1 MPRQAEIRAAG
12 NHPLAAKAISGSV
25 QSAALAGST
34 AADATKITSACFLAT
49 TSSAGGVALP
59 PSEPGDV
66 FHIKNEA
73 GNTMTL
79 YPSATA
85 GTVTINGTTS
95 LSLATAKSVTI
106 FFSSPTACHSI
117 PTVAS

>member
-12 NHPLAAKAISGSV
+12 NHPLAARAIAGTA
-25 QSAALAGST
+25 QSLVLAGST
-34 AADATKITSACFLAT
+34 AADATKITGANVLAT

-66 FHIKNEA
+66 FNIKNEA
-73 GNTMTL
+73 GANMTL

-95 LSLATAKSVTI
+95 LTLATAKSVTV